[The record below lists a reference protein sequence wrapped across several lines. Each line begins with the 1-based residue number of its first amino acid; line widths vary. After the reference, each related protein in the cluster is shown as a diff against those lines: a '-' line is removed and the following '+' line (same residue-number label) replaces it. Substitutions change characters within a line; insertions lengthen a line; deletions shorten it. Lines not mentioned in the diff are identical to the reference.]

1 MQLPNETAKEFR
13 LDDGP
18 LNWKLDQRDA
28 TEIGIGELLTTGGD
42 TPSLRLYCKNADEFV
57 RRGLIVDTFTG
68 AGQDLRSRRT
78 KEDSDWYGTTS
89 FEIANELADTGWSD
103 ARRQA
108 LPVAEAA
115 TSRFGRTVGVRW
127 SLDWR
132 RAGGAYDPVRD
143 LVGSH
148 DIYRVPAEIES
159 PTVVSK
165 VHRIHVNISA
175 HSGIDAEDLLKA
187 GGMVVALI
195 ESLRILGH
203 TADIIVGEAVM
214 GRNRATLWQGF
225 QLHKATEILDADRLC
240 YWLAHPSALRRHF
253 FAVQESLNPRADAPE
268 RVVFGTGVSGGYGA
282 PQRTPQDVL
291 DRLGITI
298 DLGTAQARVQHVD
311 DEDSQYEW
319 LHSTLKEMGVI

>member
-1 MQLPNETAKEFR
+1 MRLPNETAKEFR

-18 LNWKLDQRDA
+18 MNWKLDKRDA

-42 TPSLRLYCKNADEFV
+42 NPSLRLYCKNADEFV

-68 AGQDLRSRRT
+68 MNQNLASRSEGRR
-78 KEDSDWYGTTS
+78 EWYGTNS
-89 FEIANELADTGWSD
+89 FIQANELADTGWSE

-115 TSRFGRTVGVRW
+115 TARFGRTVGVRW

-175 HSGIDAEDLLKA
+175 HSGITAEDLLKA
-187 GGMVVALI
+187 GGLVVALI
-195 ESLRILGH
+195 ESLRMLGH
-203 TADIIVGEAVM
+203 TADVIVGESVD
-214 GRNRATLWQGF
+214 GRGRTTFWQGF

-253 FAVQESLNPRADAPE
+253 FATQESLNPNAEAPE
-268 RVVFGTGVSGGYGA
+268 RTNFGTGLAGGYGS
-282 PQRTPQDVL
+282 PSRTQQDVL

-298 DLGTAQARVQHVD
+298 DLGTAQARVKHVD
-311 DEDSQYEW
+311 DEDSQYQW
-319 LHSTLKEMGVI
+319 LESTLKEMGVI

>member
-1 MQLPNETAKEFR
+1 MQLPNETDKEFSLTSR
-13 LDDGP
+13 P
-18 LNWKLDQRDA
+18 LNWRLDQRDA

-42 TPSLRLYCKNADEFV
+42 TPSLRLYCKNTDEFV

-68 AGQDLRSRRT
+68 AGQDLRSRT
-78 KEDSDWYGTTS
+78 IGESSEWYGTES
-89 FEIANELADTGWSD
+89 FEIANELADTGWSE
-103 ARRQA
+103 ARREA

-115 TSRFGRTVGVRW
+115 TARFGRTVGVRW

-148 DIYRVPAEIES
+148 DIYRVPAQIES

-165 VHRIHVNISA
+165 VHRIHVNITA
-175 HSGIDAEDLLKA
+175 HSGIPAEDLLKA
-187 GGMVVALI
+187 GGLVVALI
-195 ESLRILGH
+195 ESLRMLGH
-203 TADIIVGEAVM
+203 TADIIVGESVR
-214 GRNRATLWQGF
+214 GLDHSSLWQGF
-225 QLHKATEILDADRLC
+225 RLHKATEILDADRLC

-268 RVVFGTGVSGGYGA
+268 RVVFGTGVASGYGKPDRA
-282 PQRTPQDVL
+282 PQDVL

-298 DLGTAQARVQHVD
+298 DLGTAQARVRHVD
-311 DEDSQYEW
+311 DEDAQYKW
-319 LHSTLKEMGVI
+319 LQRTLQEMGVI